1 MLMIVNVSLHTSKNS
16 YINKKVNACQTCLAT
31 ARCLIPNL
39 GHCRGRCEN
48 LQKQMASPL
57 SITYKFDPITHQKVL
72 QETLCIDHLCQR
84 FRNCEQSWQSSG
96 IKMYQVD
103 FSKVQGWNGGV
114 ERLPRRLGSA
124 KSAQQ
129 PPTETLEQLV
139 VLVTLAMLK

>member
-1 MLMIVNVSLHTSKNS
+1 MSNLSCHSSLPDPQPWALPRKMREPSKTNG
-16 YINKKVNACQTCLAT
+16 L
-31 ARCLIPNL
+31 
-39 GHCRGRCEN
+39 
-48 LQKQMASPL
+48 PL

-84 FRNCEQSWQSSG
+84 FRNCKQSWQSSG
-96 IKMYQVD
+96 IKMYQID

-129 PPTETLEQLV
+129 PPRGNARAV
-139 VLVTLAMLK
+139 GNVSNVSNVNVMLK